1 MYSLASAVELSQA
14 RTDSSASAGERA
26 CVSMSFAASG
36 VENACASI
44 SSSAALVGDA
54 CVSMISSAL
63 AVESWT
69 TRGAASD
76 SATARVCCAMT
87 CAASAG
93 ERTRAG
99 RTELRATQSGVDAF
113 VETSAAAAGTSGA
126 SEERSGLVD
135 AEAGAAAGASA
146 KRWSTM
152 PLRSERRDCCK
163 GVGAGSESEPTWGAP
178 VPTGEADA
186 RGDRSPVP
194 TGCVP
199 VLGNEAEPAT
209 DFAAVVPAGG
219 TTTADGPPTPT
230 DTGLAAGRWSRR

>member
-69 TRGAASD
+69 TWGAASD
-76 SATARVCCAMT
+76 SAAARVCCAMT

-93 ERTRAG
+93 ERM
-99 RTELRATQSGVDAF
+99 RATQSGVDALAG
-113 VETSAAAAGTSGA
+113 TSAAA
-126 SEERSGLVD
+126 EERSGAVD
-135 AEAGAAAGASA
+135 AEVGAAAGASA

-163 GVGAGSESEPTWGAP
+163 GVGAGRESEPTWGVPVLVDEAAARGDRPP
-178 VPTGEADA
+178 VPTGYV
-186 RGDRSPVP
+186 PVP
-194 TGCVP
+194 GD
-199 VLGNEAEPAT
+199 EAEPAAGG
-209 DFAAVVPAGG
+209 AAVAPAGG
-219 TTTADGPPTPT
+219 TTTADAAPTPT
-230 DTGLAAGRWSRR
+230 DTGLAAGRWPRR

>member
-1 MYSLASAVELSQA
+1 
-14 RTDSSASAGERA
+14 
-26 CVSMSFAASG
+26 
-36 VENACASI
+36 
-44 SSSAALVGDA
+44 
-54 CVSMISSAL
+54 MISSAS

-69 TRGAASD
+69 TRGMASD
-76 SATARVCCAMT
+76 SAEARVCCAMT

-93 ERTRAG
+93 ERTWAG
-99 RTELRATQSGVDAF
+99 RTELRATQSGVDAL

-126 SEERSGLVD
+126 AEERSGAVD
-135 AEAGAAAGASA
+135 AEAGTAAGASA

-186 RGDRSPVP
+186 CEDRPPVP
-194 TGCVP
+194 TGYVP
-199 VLGNEAEPAT
+199 GLVDEVEPAAGG
-209 DFAAVVPAGG
+209 AAVVHAAG

-230 DTGLAAGRWSRR
+230 DTGLAAGRWPRR